1 MFTELTFTRCYVN
14 GKKSGV
20 ATYNEAPAA
29 LLLYFGNSLGVGN
42 FDVRNRQ
49 NEVANQGGKL
59 SLHQFDNAWILPA
72 ATTEG
77 IQAVIPGAVVE
88 WEGSAEYNARV
99 AAAAGSRGGSSASS
113 AASAGVPA
121 ATAAASS
128 APAAATGSAPAGA
141 PAAAG
146 SGAPAELPTVDAS
159 ECLNAALAP
168 AVGGLAPMVAG
179 AILPAVN
186 NWAAGLVDEA
196 VKTASASAP
205 AVDLIRVQTPNEI
218 REFEGKAH
226 KQLAKVVN
234 LLNAGINVYLY
245 GPAGTGKT
253 HLCKQAAAALGVPF
267 FSDQKICNEFQIT
280 GFVDASGK
288 YQETEFYRAFTTGAL
303 YMLDEFDASD
313 PCAAV
318 TLNLAL
324 ANGYFTF
331 PGVGRVEAHKDFRV
345 IAAGNTIGRGAT
357 MEYEGRNCLDG
368 ATLDRF
374 AVLPV
379 GYDDEIELNKANGDQ
394 ELVNFIHEVR
404 RAASACGVQII
415 ASYRAIENIAKMRNI
430 FTPSECLSML
440 LIKGIEKD
448 QISLLASECRGR
460 GVWFDALKE
469 LAA

>member
-1 MFTELTFTRCYVN
+1 MFTEISFRRCFVN

-20 ATYNEAPAA
+20 ASYSDSSNRV
-29 LLLYFGNSLGVGN
+29 LFFSQSLGAG
-42 FDVRNRQ
+42 DGSIDAVRAAG
-49 NEVANQGGKL
+49 V
-59 SLHQFDNAWILPA
+59 SLHQFNNSMLIPSADA
-72 ATTEG
+72 AG
-77 IQAVIPGAVVE
+77 VAAVIPGAVIN
-88 WEGSAEYNARV
+88 WEGSAEYNARA
-99 AAAAGSRGGSSASS
+99 AAAAGSRGGSASSTSSAS
-113 AASAGVPA
+113 AASSSSTGASSSSSS
-121 ATAAASS
+121 SS
-128 APAAATGSAPAGA
+128 APAAPAVDL
-141 PAAAG
+141 PA
-146 SGAPAELPTVDAS
+146 VDAS

-186 NWAAGLVDEA
+186 NWAASLVDEA
-196 VKTASASAP
+196 VKSAGAAAP
-205 AVDLIRVQTPNEI
+205 AVDVIRVQYPNEV
-218 REFEGKAH
+218 REIEGKAH
-226 KQLAKVVN
+226 AQLAKVVN

-253 HLCKQAAAALGVPF
+253 HLCKQAAAALGVEF

-288 YQETEFYRAFTTGAL
+288 YQETEFYRAFTRGGL

-318 TLNLAL
+318 VLNLAL

-331 PGVGRVEAHKDFRV
+331 PGVGRVEAHENFRV

-374 AVLPV
+374 WPLEV
-379 GYDDEIELNKANGDQ
+379 GYDPEIELAKANNDQ
-394 ELVNFIHEVR
+394 ELINFIREVR
-404 RAASACGVQII
+404 RASAACGVQII
-415 ASYRAIENIAKMRNI
+415 ASYRAIANITKMRGI
-430 FTPSECLSML
+430 FSAAECLNGA

-448 QISLLASECRGR
+448 QVKLLASECRGR
-460 GVWFDALKE
+460 GVWFDALNE
-469 LAA
+469 IAA

>member
-1 MFTELTFTRCYVN
+1 MFTEIFSTRCFVN
-14 GKKSGV
+14 GKKCCLISFSNN
-20 ATYNEAPAA
+20 TSY
-29 LLLYFGNSLGVGN
+29 LLYFGNAFGAGDGSFQELKKAGVSLKGFGGTGNSVAIPSADAAGV
-42 FDVRNRQ
+42 
-49 NEVANQGGKL
+49 A
-59 SLHQFDNAWILPA
+59 
-72 ATTEG
+72 
-77 IQAVIPGAVVE
+77 AVIPGAVVDFP
-88 WEGSAEYNARV
+88 GSPEFEARA
-99 AAAAGSRGGSSASS
+99 AAAAGSRGGSASGASSSS
-113 AASAGVPA
+113 AAP
-121 ATAAASS
+121 AASS
-128 APAAATGSAPAGA
+128 PAVD
-141 PAAAG
+141 
-146 SGAPAELPTVDAS
+146 LPTVDAS

-186 NWAAGLVDEA
+186 NWAASLVDEA
-196 VKTASASAP
+196 VKSAGAAAT
-205 AVDLIRVQTPNEI
+205 AVDIIRVQYPNEI
-218 REFEGKAH
+218 REIKGKAH
-226 KQLAKVVN
+226 VQLAKVVN

-253 HLCKQAAAALGVPF
+253 HLCKQAAAALGVEF

-288 YQETEFYRAFTTGAL
+288 YQETEFYRAFTRGGL

-318 TLNLAL
+318 VLNLAL

-331 PGVGRVEAHKDFRV
+331 PGVGRVEAHENFRV

-379 GYDDEIELNKANGDQ
+379 GYDPEIELVKANNDQ
-394 ELVNFIHEVR
+394 DLINFIHEVR
-404 RAASACGVQII
+404 RASAACGVQII
-415 ASYRAIENIAKMRNI
+415 ASYRAIANITKMRGM
-430 FTPSECLSML
+430 FSPAECLSML

-448 QISLLASECRGR
+448 QVKLLASECRGR
-460 GVWFDALKE
+460 GVWFDALNE
-469 LAA
+469 IAA

>member
-1 MFTELTFTRCYVN
+1 MFTEISFRRCFIN
-14 GKKSGV
+14 GKKSGIASYSDNSNRV
-20 ATYNEAPAA
+20 
-29 LLLYFGNSLGVGN
+29 LFFSQSLGSG
-42 FDVRNRQ
+42 DGSLDAVRFAG
-49 NEVANQGGKL
+49 V
-59 SLHQFDNAWILPA
+59 SLHQFNNSMLIPSADA
-72 ATTEG
+72 AG
-77 IQAVIPGAVVE
+77 VAAVIPGAVID

-99 AAAAGSRGGSSASS
+99 AAAAGSRGGSASGASS
-113 AASAGVPA
+113 AS
-121 ATAAASS
+121 ASS
-128 APAAATGSAPAGA
+128 APAVSAGA
-141 PAAAG
+141 ASEVSTSATT
-146 SGAPAELPTVDAS
+146 PAEGVELPAVDAS
-159 ECLNAALAP
+159 ECLNTALSA

-196 VKTASASAP
+196 VKSAGASASS
-205 AVDLIRVQTPNEI
+205 VDLIRVQFPNEV
-218 REFEGKAH
+218 REIEGKAH
-226 KQLAKVVN
+226 AQLAKVVN

-253 HLCKQAAAALGVPF
+253 HLCKQAAAALGVEF
-267 FSDQKICNEFQIT
+267 YSDQKICNEFQIT

-288 YQETEFYRAFTTGAL
+288 YQETEFYRAFTRGGL

-318 TLNLAL
+318 VLNLAL

-331 PGVGRVEAHKDFRV
+331 PGVGRVDAHENFRV

-379 GYDDEIELNKANGDQ
+379 GYDPEIELAKANNDQ
-394 ELVNFIHEVR
+394 DLINFIHEVR
-404 RAASACGVQII
+404 RAASACGVQVI
-415 ASYRAIENIAKMRNI
+415 ASYRAIANITKMHGM
-430 FTPSECLSML
+430 FSAAECLSML

-448 QISLLASECRGR
+448 QIKLLASECRGR
-460 GVWFDALKE
+460 GVWFDALNE
-469 LAA
+469 IAA

>member
-1 MFTELTFTRCYVN
+1 MLTEKSFRRCYVN
-14 GKKSGV
+14 GKKSGIASYSDNSNRV
-20 ATYNEAPAA
+20 
-29 LLLYFGNSLGVGN
+29 LYFSQSLGSG
-42 FDVRNRQ
+42 DGSLEAVRSAG
-49 NEVANQGGKL
+49 V
-59 SLHQFDNAWILPA
+59 SLHQFNNSILIPSPDA
-72 ATTEG
+72 AG
-77 IQAVIPGAVVE
+77 VRSVLPGAVVE
-88 WEGSAEYNARV
+88 FEGSAEYNARV
-99 AAAAGSRGGSSASS
+99 AAAAGSRGGSASGASASASS
-113 AASAGVPA
+113 AASVSASEVSTS
-121 ATAAASS
+121 AT
-128 APAAATGSAPAGA
+128 
-141 PAAAG
+141 
-146 SGAPAELPTVDAS
+146 APAEGVELPAVDAS

-196 VKTASASAP
+196 VKAAGASAP
-205 AVDLIRVQTPNEI
+205 SVDLIRVQFPNEV
-218 REFEGKAH
+218 REIEGKAH
-226 KQLAKVVN
+226 AQLAKVVN

-245 GPAGTGKT
+245 GSAGTGKT

-288 YQETEFYRAFTTGAL
+288 YQETEFYRAFTRGGL

-318 TLNLAL
+318 VLNLAL

-331 PGVGRVEAHKDFRV
+331 PGVGRVDAHENFRV
-345 IAAGNTIGRGAT
+345 IAAGNTIGHGAT

-379 GYDDEIELNKANGDQ
+379 GYDPEIELAKANNDQ
-394 ELVNFIHEVR
+394 DLINFIHEVR
-404 RAASACGVQII
+404 RAASACGVQVI
-415 ASYRAIENIAKMRNI
+415 ASYRAIANITKMRGI
-430 FTPSECLSML
+430 FSAAECLSML

-448 QISLLASECRGR
+448 QIKILASECRGR
-460 GVWFDALKE
+460 GVWFDALNE
-469 LAA
+469 IAA

>member
-1 MFTELTFTRCYVN
+1 MFTEISFTRCYVN

-29 LLLYFGNSLGVGN
+29 LLLYFGGSLGDGN
-42 FDVRNRQ
+42 FNPVQRQ
-49 NEVANQGGKL
+49 KEVANQGGKL

-77 IQAVIPGAVVE
+77 IQSVIPGAVVE
-88 WEGSAEYNARV
+88 WAGSPEFIARE
-99 AAAAGSRGGSSASS
+99 AAAKGSRGGSAP
-113 AASAGVPA
+113 ASAGVPA

-128 APAAATGSAPAGA
+128 APAVAPAATVSSAPAA
-141 PAAAG
+141 
-146 SGAPAELPTVDAS
+146 SGAPVELPAVDAS

-196 VKTASASAP
+196 VRAAGSAAP
-205 AVDLIRVQTPNEI
+205 AVDLIRVQFPNEI

-288 YQETEFYRAFTTGAL
+288 FQETEFYRAFTTGGL

-318 TLNLAL
+318 VLNLAL

-379 GYDDEIELNKANGDQ
+379 GYDEEIERAKANGDQ
-394 ELVNFIHEVR
+394 DLVNFIHEVR
-404 RAASACGVQII
+404 RAATACGVHII
-415 ASYRAIENIAKMRNI
+415 ASYRAITNITKMRNI
-430 FTPSECLSML
+430 FSPAECLSML

-448 QISLLASECRGR
+448 QIQILASECKGH
-460 GVWFDALKE
+460 GVWFDALRE